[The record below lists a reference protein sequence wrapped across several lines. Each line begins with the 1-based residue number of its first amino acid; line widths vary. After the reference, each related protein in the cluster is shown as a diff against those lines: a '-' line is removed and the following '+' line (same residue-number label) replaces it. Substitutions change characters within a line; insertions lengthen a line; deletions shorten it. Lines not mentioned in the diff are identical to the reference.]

1 MSNTGDTPPPETP
14 AAEGAEGADGAI
26 ADAEAAVENGG
37 EALGDIAPSPD
48 ASEDIVSGA
57 NALKDAVSE
66 QSVTVASIIERLDAF
81 GFTID
86 DTRISA
92 WSILVV
98 IMVLL
103 GVIVFARLA
112 SKLAHKALGKLTRF
126 DASQRLL
133 AEKLATIVV
142 WAFAILIGIDMLGID
157 LTALAVFSGA
167 FGLAIGFG
175 LQKTFGNLLAG
186 ILLLMDKS
194 IKPGD
199 VISVADSAGNE
210 GFGQIR
216 KIGIRAISVVT
227 RDQTEYLIPN
237 ENLMINQVVNW
248 SYSSRE
254 VRVKAPVGV
263 SYGSDL
269 DLVTKLLYQAVD
281 DTPRVLDTP
290 KPRVNL
296 MGFGNSSVDFE
307 VRFWIL
313 DPEEGMANIRSDIYM
328 RIWQLF
334 KEHDIEIP
342 FPQNDLNLRD
352 NAQFQQLVSAIGGRG
367 AKGE

>member
-1 MSNTGDTPPPETP
+1 MTAPVPEILQDP
-14 AAEGAEGADGAI
+14 AAEGETPDVAGETPTVEADPIPVAPDMPQPEDGMAGAD
-26 ADAEAAVENGG
+26 
-37 EALGDIAPSPD
+37 ALR
-48 ASEDIVSGA
+48 E
-57 NALKDAVSE
+57 AVSE
-66 QSVTVASIIERLDAF
+66 QSMTIANIVEKLDSF
-81 GFTID
+81 GFSID
-86 DTRISA
+86 ETRISA

-98 IMVLL
+98 IMVIL
-103 GVIVFARLA
+103 GVIAFARVF
-112 SKLAHKALGKLTRF
+112 SRLAHKLLAKLTAF

-133 AEKLATIVV
+133 GEKLLTIAV

-186 ILLLMDKS
+186 IILLMDKS

-199 VISVADSAGNE
+199 VISVTDAAGNE

-227 RDQTEYLIPN
+227 RDKTEYLIPN

-263 SYGSDL
+263 SYGSDIE
-269 DLVTKLLYQAVD
+269 LVTELLYQAVRE
-281 DTPRVLDTP
+281 TPRVLESP
-290 KPRVNL
+290 PPRVNL
-296 MGFGNSSVDFE
+296 MGFGDSSVDFDI
-307 VRFWIL
+307 RFWIL
-313 DPEEGMANIRSDIYM
+313 DPEEGLSNIRSDVLM
-328 RIWQLF
+328 RVWHLF
-334 KEHDIEIP
+334 KEHDVEIP
-342 FPQNDLNLRD
+342 FPQRDLNLRD
-352 NAQFQQLVSAIGGRG
+352 NAQFQQLVEAIAQRVDKSA
-367 AKGE
+367 

>member
-1 MSNTGDTPPPETP
+1 MS
-14 AAEGAEGADGAI
+14 
-26 ADAEAAVENGG
+26 V
-37 EALGDIAPSPD
+37 
-48 ASEDIVSGA
+48 ASEDIPAEVENGTDGATPEVDPAATLPVSKPPPDPADTLAGA
-57 NALKDAVSE
+57 DVLKDKVSE
-66 QSVTVASIIERLDAF
+66 QSMTVAKIIEQLDSW
-81 GFTID
+81 GFSMG
-86 DTRISA
+86 DTRISV

-98 IMVLL
+98 VLVVL
-103 GVIVFARLA
+103 SVIAFARIF
-112 SKLAHKALGKLTRF
+112 SRVAHFLLKKIDSL

-133 AEKLATIVV
+133 AEKLLSIFV

-186 ILLLMDKS
+186 IILLMDRS

-199 VISVADSAGNE
+199 VISVTDASGAE

-227 RDQTEYLIPN
+227 RDKTEYLIPN

-248 SYSSRE
+248 SYSSRD

-269 DLVTKLLYQAVD
+269 ELVEKLLMQAAI
-281 DTPRVLDTP
+281 DTPRILN
-290 KPRVNL
+290 KPEPRILL
-296 MGFGNSSVDFE
+296 MGFGDSSVDFE
-307 VRFWIL
+307 IRFWID
-313 DPEEGMANIRSDIYM
+313 DPEEGLSNIRSDVLK
-328 RIWQLF
+328 RVWKLF
-334 KEHDIEIP
+334 KENKIEIP
-342 FPQNDLNLRD
+342 FPQRDINLRD
-352 NAQFQQLVSAIGGRG
+352 STQMEQLIAAIEQRSA
-367 AKGE
+367 KKT